1 MFLIWIIIGIILLII
16 EAVTVSFVSI
26 FFAIGC
32 FIAGLASFLM
42 PSWGAQIVIMC
53 IVSGIGVAFG
63 REVLQRYFEV
73 NKEIK
78 PSTIDALI
86 GRTGI
91 VVKEINKDEPGLVKL
106 NGEVWSAT
114 SVNFIVIPKDAN
126 VVVEK
131 IDGVKLIVKIA

>member
-1 MFLIWIIIGIILLII
+1 MFLIWIIIGIVLLII
-16 EAVTVSFVSI
+16 EAVTVSFLSI

-32 FIAGLASFLM
+32 LIAGLASFII

-53 IVSGIGVAFG
+53 IVSGIGIIFG
-63 REVLQRYFEV
+63 RSVLQRYFEV

-86 GRTGI
+86 GKTGV
-91 VVKEINKDEPGLVKL
+91 VVKDISSDEPGLVKL

-114 SVNFIVIPKDAN
+114 SVNSIEIPKDAN

>member
-16 EAVTVSFVSI
+16 EAITVSFVSI

-32 FIAGLASFLM
+32 FIAGLASFIT
-42 PSWGAQIVIMC
+42 PSWGTQIVIMC

-63 REVLQRYFEV
+63 RNVLQKYFEV

-86 GRTGI
+86 GKTGV
-91 VVKEINKDEPGLVKL
+91 VVKKINSDESGLVKL

-114 SVNFIVIPKDAN
+114 SVNSIEIPEDVN
-126 VVVEK
+126 VVVER

>member
-32 FIAGLASFLM
+32 FIAGLASFLI

-114 SVNFIVIPKDAN
+114 SVNSIVIPKDAN
-126 VVVEK
+126 VVIEK